1 MLDKRKIT
9 KQFNMEQ
16 DYDYIADSL
25 LFYINEDYKYK
36 RSVRL
41 TDDVILD
48 FDEKDVPVAL
58 ELLNASKIFSVN
70 KSSLLQP
77 VGLDMNIFVGE
88 DRIKIDAKVLVLIHK
103 KPISKP
109 LVEET
114 ANNFNLIANEVH
126 FARATA

>member
-1 MLDKRKIT
+1 MLDKSKIT

-58 ELLNASKIFSVN
+58 ELLNASKIFNVN

-88 DRIKIDAKVLVLIHK
+88 DRIKIDAKFFVLIHK
-103 KPISKP
+103 KSISKP

-126 FARATA
+126 FARGTA